1 VEVGAAIRS
10 RRTHKQYGETPVPV
24 DVVRELADL
33 ARFAPNHKL
42 TNPWRFRLLGPE
54 TRAAIDA
61 LVPEQEVAKLRRA
74 PTLVLV
80 TAAVSA
86 DPVLAEED
94 VLATGAAVYA
104 MLLAATDRGLA
115 SYWRTPGCFREQSV
129 RDAVGLAPN
138 ERVVALVHLGPPASE
153 PPAKERAPLDD
164 VFTAL
169 P

>member
-1 VEVGAAIRS
+1 MEVVEAIRS
-10 RRTHKQYGETPVPV
+10 RRTHKQYGDEPVPA
-24 DVVRELADL
+24 DTVRALVDL
-33 ARFAPNHKL
+33 ARSAPNHKL

-74 PTLVLV
+74 PTLVVV
-80 TAAVSA
+80 TAAVSD

-115 SYWRTPGCFREQSV
+115 SYWRTPACFREAPA
-129 RDAVGLAPN
+129 RELLGLAAN
-138 ERVVALVHLGPPASE
+138 ERLVAVVHLGPPASE
-153 PPAKERAPLDD
+153 PPAKPRAPVDD